1 MNHKLKFPPRAM
13 MLAGRMRSG
22 KTTLSAMYAAACA
35 PFGQKNVLIITER
48 HNLRS
53 VEEQIAEFAG
63 PFRNN
68 VQYLALD
75 TRMSKDFPSPKDV
88 KAVIFMIDA
97 VYYKP
102 DTVMC
107 YDKPSP
113 SLKKFIG
120 ELDDPFAI
128 VPYILFT
135 CHMPDAIE
143 PLIQT
148 RTVSNRP

>member
-53 VEEQIAEFAG
+53 VEEQVAEFAG
-63 PFRNN
+63 PFRNS
-68 VQYLALD
+68 VRYLALD
-75 TRMSKDFPSPKDV
+75 TRMFKDFPSPKDL
-88 KAVIFMIDA
+88 KAVIFMLDA
-97 VYYKP
+97 VYDGP
-102 DTVMC
+102 DTVKC
-107 YDKPSP
+107 YEKPST
-113 SLKKFIG
+113 SLKKFLDN
-120 ELDDPFAI
+120 LDDPFAI
-128 VPYILFT
+128 APYILFT

-143 PLIQT
+143 PMLQT
-148 RTVSNRP
+148 RTVSNGP